1 MKNEITYKLS
11 DKAVAY
17 RVTPYSVCFE
27 AHSDIVISIENID
40 RYDKLVLTA
49 RTGLK
54 ILNIK
59 KNESG
64 VFVIPAS
71 VFLPNSTLLLDLSA
85 LDDTDRLIKS
95 WMLEP
100 LKFVTL
106 EQKQNEILTSL
117 QDYAFLKNRIKAL
130 EHENYTANNNID
142 ELKNRVSELE
152 KMLAT
157 LTEVML

>member
-1 MKNEITYKLS
+1 MNNEIIYRLT

-17 RVTPYSVCFE
+17 RVTSYSVCFE
-27 AHSDIVISIENID
+27 AHDRIDIIIENAD
-40 RYDKLVLTA
+40 RYDNLILTA
-49 RTGLK
+49 RVGLK
-54 ILNIK
+54 ILNIN
-59 KNESG
+59 KNEAG

-85 LDDTDRLIKS
+85 LDNTDRLIKS

-106 EQKQNEILTSL
+106 EQKQNEIMTSL

-130 EHENYTANNNID
+130 EHESYTANKNID
-142 ELKNRVSELE
+142 ELKNRISELE
-152 KMLAT
+152 RMLAT